1 MLLFLIALIYHRL
14 VWRKEKG
21 SSMSTI
27 IPLKEISII
36 EETPRELP
44 VDIRAGFTGDLFGV

>member
-1 MLLFLIALIYHRL
+1 
-14 VWRKEKG
+14 
-21 SSMSTI
+21 MSTI

>member
-21 SSMSTI
+21 RSMSTI

-44 VDIRAGFTGDLFGV
+44 VDIRNEY